1 MDVRLVYGP
10 ERDLAIAR
18 LAAEWGAPVLARGE
32 AYAFEECEIWMA
44 GDMQGLAAV
53 CVRDRPIAEL
63 VALNAFSQWQGIGTA
78 LISACAGRLA
88 SEHHTLR
95 LTTTNDNI
103 DALRFYQR
111 RGFRLA
117 ALRVGAVDEARWLK
131 PAIPEFGEYGLP
143 IRDEI
148 DLILA
153 LGH

>member
-18 LAAEWGAPVLARGE
+18 LTAEWGAPVMARGG

-44 GDMQGLAAV
+44 GDMESLAAV
-53 CVRDRPIAEL
+53 CLRDRPIAEL
-63 VALNAFSQWQGIGTA
+63 VALNAFSQWQGIGTR
-78 LISACAGRLA
+78 LISACAERLA

-148 DLILA
+148 DLALA
-153 LGH
+153 LGQ